1 MQNAGEQGGGAA
13 PPRSQGKSNQLSFS
27 RDRLLL
33 RPREPFNFA
42 STLRF
47 ILSPPALLNGRQF
60 APLLDYFVDGEY
72 RRVLEFGEQ
81 LVLYGVREE
90 RDRSSAALRMRILAG
105 PFLLLLLAARI
116 SFLLSD
122 LLHQISA
129 ALPCPL

>member
-1 MQNAGEQGGGAA
+1 M
-13 PPRSQGKSNQLSFS
+13 
-27 RDRLLL
+27 LL

-90 RDRSSAALRMRILAG
+90 RDRWSAALRMRILAG
-105 PFLLLLLAARI
+105 PDDEGVKRAVVSQVARQFSI
-116 SFLLSD
+116 
-122 LLHQISA
+122 
-129 ALPCPL
+129 